1 MTFKVNFLTIS
12 EENCLNFMGKLQH
25 IDKELCETLQS
36 IISSVQPVL
45 PGLTEW
51 LAYKFTSL
59 VVIQSQ

>member
-1 MTFKVNFLTIS
+1 
-12 EENCLNFMGKLQH
+12 MGKLQH

-51 LAYKFTSL
+51 LAYKFSSI
-59 VVIQSQ
+59 VVIQSR